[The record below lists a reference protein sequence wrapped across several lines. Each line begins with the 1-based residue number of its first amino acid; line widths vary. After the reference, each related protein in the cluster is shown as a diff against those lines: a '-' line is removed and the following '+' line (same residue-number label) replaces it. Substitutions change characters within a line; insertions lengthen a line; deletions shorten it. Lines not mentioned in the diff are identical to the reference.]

1 MAKVAGFLSQT
12 SGRLD
17 DNFVMRQTA
26 FGTVI
31 AKTPRK
37 KGVPRRSEKQANMRC
52 QMANMGANFKLYDG
66 KLAQAFE
73 GKSAGLSDFNLFVS
87 SNYGSGATY
96 ITKQER
102 MAGACVLASYQFSRG
117 SLPAVGYA
125 INDGVL
131 VSDIALGNLVIDDGT
146 TVSDLTIAIVK
157 HNDDWEDGDQLTFFD
172 AVQWQDSDGMPRA
185 TMTASKV
192 VLDTTHETPLLD
204 VVKSEGFISV
214 AASDGSGYVLGM
226 NHALKNEGAAWV
238 HSRESGSTLKVSS
251 QRLLVVN
258 DILEKYQSDA
268 AMLASAN
275 SYGGI
280 NMKTAYLN
288 PA

>member
-87 SNYGSGATY
+87 SN
-96 ITKQER
+96 
-102 MAGACVLASYQFSRG
+102 
-117 SLPAVGYA
+117 
-125 INDGVL
+125 
-131 VSDIALGNLVIDDGT
+131 
-146 TVSDLTIAIVK
+146 
-157 HNDDWEDGDQLTFFD
+157 
-172 AVQWQDSDGMPRA
+172 
-185 TMTASKV
+185 
-192 VLDTTHETPLLD
+192 
-204 VVKSEGFISV
+204 
-214 AASDGSGYVLGM
+214 
-226 NHALKNEGAAWV
+226 
-238 HSRESGSTLKVSS
+238 
-251 QRLLVVN
+251 
-258 DILEKYQSDA
+258 
-268 AMLASAN
+268 
-275 SYGGI
+275 
-280 NMKTAYLN
+280 
-288 PA
+288 

>member
-52 QMANMGANFKLYDG
+52 QMANMGA
-66 KLAQAFE
+66 QAFE

-125 INDGVL
+125 IREGVL
-131 VSDIALGNLVIDDGT
+131 VSDVALGNLVIGEGT

-157 HNDDWEDGDQLTFFD
+157 HNGDWEDGDQLTFFD

-185 TMTASKV
+185 TMTASKI
-192 VLDTTHETPLLD
+192 VLDTTNETPLLD
-204 VVKSEGFISV
+204 FVKSEGFTSV
-214 AASDGSGYVLGM
+214 ATSDGSGYVLGM

-238 HSRESGSTLKVSS
+238 HSRESDSSLKVSS

>member
-131 VSDIALGNLVIDDGT
+131 VSDIALGNLVIGDGT

-192 VLDTTHETPLLD
+192 VLDTTNET
-204 VVKSEGFISV
+204 
-214 AASDGSGYVLGM
+214 ASDGSGYVLGM

-238 HSRESGSTLKVSS
+238 HSREIGSSLKVSS